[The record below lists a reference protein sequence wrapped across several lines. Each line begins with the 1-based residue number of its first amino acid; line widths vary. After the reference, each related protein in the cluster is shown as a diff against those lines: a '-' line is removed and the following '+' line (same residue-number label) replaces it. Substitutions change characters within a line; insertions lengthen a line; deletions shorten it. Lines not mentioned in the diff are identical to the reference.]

1 MTSGQRHR
9 RPRRERVVE
18 DLLDAAAVVF
28 AECGYEAASVET
40 ICEAAG
46 YSTGALYSNFK
57 SKDDLFL
64 RLYEARIARRAREL
78 REVVGDAGGGAAGLI
93 AAAARFSETVENEK
107 EWFLLFL
114 EFTLHAARDP
124 AFGVGFKKR
133 REEALRELET
143 GIAEGLAEAGLAAS
157 LSERDLAR
165 AVRALTHGFAIERIL
180 EETDRSEALPGEVM
194 RLVFRAATAEGSR

>member
-28 AECGYEAASVET
+28 AERGYEAASVEA

-78 REVVGDAGGGAAGLI
+78 R
-93 AAAARFSETVENEK
+93 
-107 EWFLLFL
+107 
-114 EFTLHAARDP
+114 
-124 AFGVGFKKR
+124 
-133 REEALRELET
+133 
-143 GIAEGLAEAGLAAS
+143 
-157 LSERDLAR
+157 
-165 AVRALTHGFAIERIL
+165 
-180 EETDRSEALPGEVM
+180 
-194 RLVFRAATAEGSR
+194 